1 MIGNLR
7 LKGIVSA
14 LLLSLV
20 WLCPGEG
27 VAQVDPGQDADVVAL
42 VKEGCGADLKP
53 GKFRISRPQ
62 GIGGVVL
69 VGGTAKGPVPGRYS
83 FQYAIVGGACM
94 DAKAAGKHMLESQ
107 GWHQASPAV
116 RAELAKEWVV
126 RAEMA
131 FQKVVSQ
138 PDKLFQSSGATY
150 HGPRGD
156 PDTKGGVVV
165 RMWNSLPPKKT
176 AALVF
181 HRVQFQVSP
190 DASIGEFTEIER
202 AVSRPEKLKQES
214 PSPPTGSS
222 ARS

>member
-1 MIGNLR
+1 MADNLR
-7 LKGIVSA
+7 LTGIVSA
-14 LLLSLV
+14 LLWSV
-20 WLCPGEG
+20 VCFCPVQS
-27 VAQVDPGQDADVVAL
+27 VAQVDPGQDADVIAL

-69 VGGTAKGPVPGRYS
+69 VGGTAKAPVPGRYS

-107 GWHQASPAV
+107 GWHQASPAA

-131 FQKVVSQ
+131 FQKVVTQ
-138 PDKLFQSSGATY
+138 PDKLFKTSGATY

-156 PDTKGGVVV
+156 PDAKGGVVV

-176 AALVF
+176 ANLVF
-181 HRVQFQVSP
+181 HRVQFQISP

-202 AVSRPEKLKQES
+202 AISAPEKLK
-214 PSPPTGSS
+214 
-222 ARS
+222 RD